1 MKKRNKLTTVLLLIL
16 ILTSIR
22 SIAQNK
28 KSMNSKLTLPQ
39 KEQYDDEYLVSLLPG
54 FTNQYQDIGG
64 LKLHFVQG
72 GEGSP
77 LILLAGWPQNWWSF
91 HKIMPMLAKHHKVI
105 VVDYSGMGSSS
116 KPSEGYSKKAMAGDI
131 ASLIKKLGFDKV
143 SIAGHDIGANI
154 AISFAGHFPHQ
165 TDKLIVLDTP
175 HPEEDL
181 YKLPM
186 MPIGMPV
193 HPWWVAF
200 NQVKELP
207 ELLLEGR
214 YHIVQSWIFD
224 KMLVDKESINDFD
237 RKVYAKAYES
247 KEAIMGSN
255 GWYQAFPEDIQDIK
269 QMKMITAPCLGIGSS
284 AGLAMLKASLP
295 NYIENLQLKEIK
307 DSGHFIQEERPEEVG
322 SSILEFLKSK

>member
-1 MKKRNKLTTVLLLIL
+1 MKIINNITTVLLLTITL
-16 ILTSIR
+16 ASTKSVP
-22 SIAQNK
+22 QNK
-28 KSMNSKLTLPQ
+28 KYMNSKLTIPQ
-39 KEQYDDEYLVSLLPG
+39 KEQYNDEYLVTLLPG
-54 FTNQYQDIGG
+54 FTNQYQDIDGI
-64 LKLHFVQG
+64 KLHYVQA

-77 LILLAGWPQNWWSF
+77 LILLAGWPQTWWSF
-91 HKIMPMLAKHHKVI
+91 HKIMPILAKHHKVI
-105 VVDYSGMGSSS
+105 AIDYRGMGSSG
-116 KPSEGYSKKAMAGDI
+116 KPGEGYSKKNMAGDI
-131 ASLIKKLGFDKV
+131 VSLINKLGLDKV

-154 AISFAGHFPHQ
+154 AISFAGHFPEQ
-165 TDKLIVLDTP
+165 IDKLIVLDTP

-214 YHIVQSWIFD
+214 YHILQNWIFD
-224 KMLVDKESINDFD
+224 KMLVDKKSINDFD

-247 KEAIMGSN
+247 KDAILSSN

-269 QMKMITAPCLGIGSS
+269 QMKMIAAPSLGIGSS
-284 AGLAMLKASLP
+284 TGLEMLKASLP
-295 NYIENLQLKEIK
+295 NYIKNLEFKEIK
-307 DSGHFIQEERPEEVG
+307 DSGHFIQEERPDEVA